1 MKLYFFND
9 SRQKRLLDE
18 THYVEDIY
26 DMIDAFFE
34 DHGVK
39 ARFIQTSFQEGW
51 SVTFGSF
58 TERFVVEDYTE
69 KDIQDAISFL
79 NSMEETE

>member
-1 MKLYFFND
+1 MKLYFIND

-18 THYVEDIY
+18 TNYVEDIY

-51 SVTFGSF
+51 NITFGSF
-58 TERFVVEDYTE
+58 TEKFVVDDYSDE
-69 KDIQDAISFL
+69 DIQNAVRFL
-79 NSMEETE
+79 KECNR

>member
-1 MKLYFFND
+1 MKLYFIND

-18 THYVEDIY
+18 TNYVEDIY

-39 ARFIQTSFQEGW
+39 ARFIQTSFKQEW
-51 SVTFGSF
+51 SVTFGSLSEKF
-58 TERFVVEDYTE
+58 LVEDYSE
-69 KDIQDAISFL
+69 EDIQKAVRFL
-79 NSMEETE
+79 KE